1 MKNTPC
7 ARRLLALMIPCGLA
21 FAITPL
27 VSAEPDKPAA
37 PREAGAEAAPAPKEP
52 STDHK
57 PRDTAKPSKEQRT
70 YLGVI
75 TTPVPPS
82 LGEHLELPVGFGVQI
97 QEVVPDSPAAKAG
110 LKANDILTKF
120 ADQRLIG
127 PEHLSLLVRGQKAED
142 KVELTIIRK
151 GAEEKLGVTL
161 SATDEQLGGFG
172 PMHGETRWMGAHDPE
187 MMRHWQESMQRHQDA
202 IRDNM
207 EHHQDAMRRDM
218 EHRQDGMRDRMDQK
232 SQDGRDEIKGPE
244 PSRDSRPDAAP
255 QPPRPDNIPQPPKT
269 EGARGDNPP
278 GGRPPAISVR
288 PGFPVNIFG
297 TEGVIKIDNEQGEM
311 TITHRQGEHRIEI
324 KDQSGATIHD
334 GPFDP
339 GKGIAAL
346 PEKAREQLSKMKL
359 EDLEVFAPKDAA
371 PPEKTAAPAP
381 PRAPESAAGPET
393 DVL

>member
-1 MKNTPC
+1 MKHTPPI
-7 ARRLLALMIPCGLA
+7 RRLFALMLPCGLA
-21 FAITPL
+21 LAITPL
-27 VSAEPDKPAA
+27 ISAESDKPAP
-37 PREAGAEAAPAPKEP
+37 PRDSGVETAPAPKEP
-52 STDHK
+52 SGD
-57 PRDTAKPSKEQRT
+57 AKPKDANKPAKEKRT

-75 TTPVPPS
+75 TTQVPPS
-82 LGEHLELPVGFGVQI
+82 LGEHLELPIGFGIQV
-97 QEVVPDSPAAKAG
+97 QEVVPDSPAAKSG

-120 ADQRLIG
+120 GDQRLIG

-151 GAEEKLGVTL
+151 GTEEKLAVTL
-161 SATDEQLGGFG
+161 GATDELLSGFG
-172 PMHGETRWMGAHDPE
+172 PMHGDSRWMGGHDPE

-207 EHHQDAMRRDM
+207 EHHQEAVRRNM
-218 EHRQDGMRDRMDQK
+218 EHRPEGNKDRADQK
-232 SQDGRDEIKGPE
+232 PEAGRDEAKGPE
-244 PSRDSRPDAAP
+244 ASHEGRPDAP
-255 QPPRPDNIPQPPKT
+255 HPPKPDNMPQTPKT

-278 GGRPPAISVR
+278 GGRPPAVSVR

-324 KDQSGATIHD
+324 KDQAGATVHT
-334 GPFDP
+334 GPFEP

-371 PPEKTAAPAP
+371 PPERTAAPAP
-381 PRAPESAAGPET
+381 PRAPESAAGPDT